1 MSVVYP
7 FQPRVWAAV
16 AGVLL
21 LVSIIFH
28 ALILPSP
35 AVLYSDKGD
44 VASTLV
50 WLSRALLHQSATR
63 VPSASGCRPFLATWW
78 LAALV
83 LSTSYVGNLI
93 ASLTVP
99 TESRR
104 IASLEEL
111 AFSDL
116 RIHML
121 DYGNFVPGY
130 LWSSREPVLREL
142 GDKLTLLS
150 EYDQVIDAFDKG
162 AGVLEAT
169 EYSQYL
175 FITRQRSKRAYAVE
189 EKLYP
194 NYVGWVFQ
202 KGSPYKYV
210 FDK

>member
-1 MSVVYP
+1 
-7 FQPRVWAAV
+7 
-16 AGVLL
+16 
-21 LVSIIFH
+21 
-28 ALILPSP
+28 
-35 AVLYSDKGD
+35 
-44 VASTLV
+44 
-50 WLSRALLHQSATR
+50 
-63 VPSASGCRPFLATWW
+63 
-78 LAALV
+78 
-83 LSTSYVGNLI
+83 
-93 ASLTVP
+93 
-99 TESRR
+99 
-104 IASLEEL
+104 
-111 AFSDL
+111 
-116 RIHML
+116 ML

-175 FITRQRSKRAYAVE
+175 FITRQRSKTAYAVE

-210 FDK
+210 FDKYVVLYCCTIKCFTVSKA